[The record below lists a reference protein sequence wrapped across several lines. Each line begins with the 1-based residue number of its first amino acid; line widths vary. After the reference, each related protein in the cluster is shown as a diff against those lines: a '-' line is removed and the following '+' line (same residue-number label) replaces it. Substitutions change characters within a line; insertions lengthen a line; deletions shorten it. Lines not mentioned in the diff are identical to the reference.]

1 METKIARCGRAIKDK
16 TIGYKNRNS
25 ANKVSMSRS
34 QNTFARIEREA
45 LKNARHRSTIPDIV
59 IIVKII
65 FVLRLIL
72 EARYELIQKV
82 VRLHAAR
89 CFSSIGVSGSSNLFT
104 NRKASCLFIML
115 FFRVLNTAY

>member
-25 ANKVSMSRS
+25 ASKVSMSRS

-65 FVLRLIL
+65 FVLRLI
-72 EARYELIQKV
+72 QKV
-82 VRLHAAR
+82 VRLHAAFR
-89 CFSSIGVSGSSNLFT
+89 PLVFPDPVI
-104 NRKASCLFIML
+104 CLL
-115 FFRVLNTAY
+115 TVRLHVYS

>member
-45 LKNARHRSTIPDIV
+45 LKNAMHRSTIPDIV

-82 VRLHAAR
+82 AAAR

>member
-1 METKIARCGRAIKDK
+1 
-16 TIGYKNRNS
+16 
-25 ANKVSMSRS
+25 MSRS

-72 EARYELIQKV
+72 EARYEFIQKV
-82 VRLHAAR
+82 VRLHAAFR
-89 CFSSIGVSGSSNLFT
+89 PLVFPDPVI
-104 NRKASCLFIML
+104 CLL
-115 FFRVLNTAY
+115 TVRLHVYS

>member
-72 EARYELIQKV
+72 EAKYELIQKV
-82 VRLHAAR
+82 VRLHAAFR
-89 CFSSIGVSGSSNLFT
+89 SLVFPDPVT
-104 NRKASCLFIML
+104 CLL
-115 FFRVLNTAY
+115 TVRLHVYS